1 MKKEIMKIAS
11 VLLLLMVGFTHI
23 SCGKSTEKP
32 DGPDVNPDEKSEI
45 DLYVTSANQSKLFEK
60 VPLLFNTRDNMSPYT
75 IRLEPAT
82 KFQEIDGFGAAFT
95 GSTCYNLM
103 KMPADKRKE
112 LLEETF
118 DPVKGMGYSYIRV
131 SIGCSDFSLSEY
143 TYCDTPGIEN
153 FAIHTEEK
161 EYIFPVLKEILAIN
175 PNVKIMASPWTPPR
189 WMKVN
194 NLQDLQPFNSW
205 TSGQLNP
212 KYYQDYATYF
222 VKYIQAME
230 QEGFKIESITIQNEP
245 LNRGNSASLFMTWQ
259 EQRDFIKTALGPK
272 FKENNIK
279 TKIIVFDHN
288 YNYDSEKP
296 DTKDQGQYP
305 LRIYEDPEAAQYIDG
320 AAYHAYGGDKSELLR
335 IHNARPDKNL
345 YFTEISI
352 GLWGGGYKFE
362 EDLMWNVREVGI
374 GTLNNWSK
382 AVIVWNFMLDDKH
395 GPYRPG
401 GCDICLGA
409 VDINSSD
416 YTTLTRNSH
425 FYDMAHLSKV
435 IKPGAHRIETSNLNI
450 GGLHYTAVQNKDNSY
465 GLVALNDQPQEQSVT
480 VEVGG
485 KSFTYKIPPKS
496 VASFLWK

>member
-1 MKKEIMKIAS
+1 MQNVVVYTTTGDKSLVFRKDSFSFDKINASNDKKI
-11 VLLLLMVGFTHI
+11 I
-23 SCGKSTEKP
+23 S
-32 DGPDVNPDEKSEI
+32 I
-45 DLYVTSANQSKLFEK
+45 DRT
-60 VPLLFNTRDNMSPYT
+60 
-75 IRLEPAT
+75 T

-103 KMPADKRKE
+103 KMPRVKRDE
-112 LLEETF
+112 LLKETF
-118 DPVKGMGYSYIRV
+118 DPVNGMGYSYIRV

-153 FAIHTEEK
+153 FAIHSEEK
-161 EYIFPVLKEILAIN
+161 EYIFPILKEILAIN
-175 PNVKIMASPWTPPR
+175 PDVKIMASPWTPPR

-212 KYYQDYATYF
+212 KYYQDYALYF

-230 QEGFKIESITIQNEP
+230 KEGFKIESVTIQNEP

-279 TKIIVFDHN
+279 TKIVVYDHN
-288 YNYDSEKP
+288 YNYDSEKA

-305 LRIYEDPEAAQYIDG
+305 LHIYQDADAAQYIDG
-320 AAYHAYGGDKSELLR
+320 AAYHAYGGDKKELIR
-335 IHNARPDKNL
+335 IHENRPDKNL

-352 GLWGGGYKFE
+352 GLWGSGYDFGG
-362 EDLMWNVREVGI
+362 DLMWNLREVGI

-382 AVIVWNFMLDDKH
+382 AVIVWNFMLDDKR
-395 GPYRPG
+395 GPNRPG
-401 GCDICLGA
+401 GCNICLGA

-425 FYDMAHLSKV
+425 FYDIAHLSKV
-435 IKPGAHRIETSNLNI
+435 IKPGAYRVKTSEPDVN
-450 GGLHYTAVQNKDNSY
+450 GLHYVAVQNNDSTM
-465 GLVALNDQPQEQSVT
+465 GLVALNDTDINQSIMVKDDKNT
-480 VEVGG
+480 F
-485 KSFTYKIPPKS
+485 SYTIRAKS
-496 VASFLWK
+496 VSSFVWK